1 MENKENLLGVVATLL
16 KWRKTIIRICVITF
30 IGTILISLLLPD
42 YYESTTTFYAASPD
56 LGMPDPVGEFERD
69 KDFYGED
76 TDNDRLLTIAQ
87 SNEMAEYLI
96 KKFDLY
102 AHYDIDPTQRKSKD
116 KIMKRFF
123 GLYNVEKTKYEAI
136 EIAVE
141 DKDSTMAARIVN
153 EAREHVNLVAQDL
166 IKHGHWK
173 KLEATEASMRN
184 KESELKLMGDSL
196 YRVREKYKVFN
207 TGTQGEVMVQMLSSK
222 KSKLLSAK
230 ARRAIFKNQSISG
243 AQDSVVY
250 LNVQISGLQEE
261 VKILSED
268 LTLYNT
274 GMSLV
279 NALEGQHEEA
289 TDQLGIDRERYK
301 QLKSIHASYIPTIHL
316 VEAGDVPYIKSR
328 PKRAIIVISATL
340 IAFILSIIG
349 ILLLENYREVNWKE
363 LLNT

>member
-30 IGTILISLLLPD
+30 IGTAIISLLLPD
-42 YYESTTTFYAASPD
+42 YYESTTSFYALSPD
-56 LGMPDPVGEFERD
+56 VIQPDPVGEFERD

-96 KKFDLY
+96 KKFGLY
-102 AHYDIDPTQRKSKD
+102 THYDINPAKRNAKD

-123 GLYNVEKTKYEAI
+123 GLYNVEKTKFEAI

-141 DKDSTMAARIVN
+141 DKDSTMAAKIVN
-153 EAREHVNLVAQDL
+153 EARNRVNLVAQQL
-166 IKHGHWK
+166 IKEGHWK
-173 KLEATEASMRN
+173 KLEATKASMKS
-184 KESELKLMGDSL
+184 KEGELKMMGDSL
-196 YRVREKYKVFN
+196 YRVRQKFKVFN
-207 TGTQGEVMVQMLSSK
+207 TGTQGEVMVQMLSRKRSQ
-222 KSKLLSAK
+222 LLSAK
-230 ARRAIFKNQSISG
+230 ARRAIFKSQNDSA
-243 AQDSVVY
+243 AQDSVTY
-250 LNVQISGLQEE
+250 LNVQISGLEEE
-261 VKILSED
+261 VKVLDQD

-301 QLKSIHASYIPTIHL
+301 QIQAVYQSNIPALL
-316 VEAGDVPYIKSR
+316 VVEEGDVPYIKSR
-328 PKRAIIVISATL
+328 PKR
-340 IAFILSIIG
+340 SIIC
-349 ILLLENYREVNWKE
+349 ICLLYTSPSPRDQRGSRMPSSA
-363 LLNT
+363 